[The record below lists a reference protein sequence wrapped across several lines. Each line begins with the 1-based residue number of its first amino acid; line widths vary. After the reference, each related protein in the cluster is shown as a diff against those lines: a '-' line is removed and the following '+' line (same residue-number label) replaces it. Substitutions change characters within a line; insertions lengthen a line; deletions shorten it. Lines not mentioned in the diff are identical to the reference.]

1 MKKFQYSL
9 QTVLNDK
16 NMVLDQKKEEY
27 ASWQAK
33 IEAKN
38 REIAA
43 LEQKKRDLENAFDDV
58 KHHGAVIEKFL
69 LFAQM
74 IDGTDEEIK
83 YQYKLLARLQ
93 KKADM
98 KKKEVIAA
106 HIDVSKF
113 EKLKEKK
120 LAEYRFAEQKEN
132 EAFIEEFVQNAS
144 ARESGAGA

>member
-9 QTVLNDK
+9 QTVLNYK
-16 NMVLDQKKEEY
+16 NMILDQKKEEY

-43 LEQKKRDLENAFDDV
+43 LEKKKTDLQNAFDEV
-58 KHHGAVIEKFL
+58 KHHGAAIEVFL
-69 LFAQM
+69 LYAQM
-74 IDGTDEEIK
+74 IDGTDEEIR

-120 LAEYRFAEQKEN
+120 FAEYRAAELKEN

-144 ARESGAGA
+144 ARSSSA